1 MDRDD
6 GVPAIVLAAEH
17 LLDLTGLHFL
27 IERFERL
34 SELGVDRL
42 TRVRP
47 FDQHREVVALLP
59 ERQHEIAILLDPA
72 APLQDLL
79 RFGLVLPE
87 IRSGGKR
94 LEARQ
99 FLVRS
104 SGFKDSSADRQRAC

>member
-1 MDRDD
+1 
-6 GVPAIVLAAEH
+6 VLAAEH

-34 SELGVDRL
+34 PELGVDRL

-47 FDQHREVVALLP
+47 FDEHRQVVALLLK
-59 ERQHEIAILLDPA
+59 RHHQIAILLDPA
-72 APLQDLL
+72 TPLQDLL
-79 RFGLVLPE
+79 GFGLVFPE
-87 IRSGGKR
+87 IWSSGTR

-99 FLVRS
+99 LLVGS